1 TVNTEELAYTFL
13 RIILSNYG
21 LLEELIL
28 DRN

>member
-1 TVNTEELAYTFL
+1 MINIEELAYTFL

-28 DRN
+28 DKH